1 VETRVGTAVALTSA
15 FAAVAAAT
23 AAAGSFPPGAVPA
36 PGGIR
41 AHLSTPGAGEDRW
54 TLDVYR
60 PRDSGRSSGR
70 RIPGSIDLCLAVS
83 RARGQGRARWRG
95 VTCALSAAVA
105 VRVNRRGLRLDCSA
119 GGYVLGRS
127 VKAVPTCGLVAGDVQ
142 RVTVSAQ
149 DGVAVPA
156 VLSKPFRVRFNTDAD
171 ILKRAG
177 VDPRRVRGLPTDLRM
192 RGFLAFVSTPP
203 TRPGERFPLLTV
215 AATRGDGTV
224 LTKRIGG
231 DVWPEPPPLPFPRPE

>member
-1 VETRVGTAVALTSA
+1 
-15 FAAVAAAT
+15 
-23 AAAGSFPPGAVPA
+23 
-36 PGGIR
+36 
-41 AHLSTPGAGEDRW
+41 
-54 TLDVYR
+54 
-60 PRDSGRSSGR
+60 
-70 RIPGSIDLCLAVS
+70 
-83 RARGQGRARWRG
+83 
-95 VTCALSAAVA
+95 

-119 GGYVLGRS
+119 GGYVLGRP

-156 VLSKPFRVRFNTDAD
+156 VLSKPFRVRFNRDAD

-192 RGFLAFVSTPP
+192 RGFLAFVSTPT
-203 TRPGERFPLLTV
+203 TRPGERFPVLTV
-215 AATRGDGTV
+215 AATRADETV

-231 DVWPEPPPLPFPRPE
+231 DVWPEPPLLPFPRPD